1 MDQNM
6 LKDDIGSVGI
16 KTGFTLSI
24 SAVGSW
30 SMDELIQLVTLL
42 YLVLQIGL
50 LALKYWR
57 VLRKRGKEEG
67 HDE

>member
-1 MDQNM
+1 M

-24 SAVGSW
+24 SAVGSL
-30 SMDELIQLVTLL
+30 SMDELIQLATLL
-42 YLVLQIGL
+42 YLALQIGL

-57 VLRKRGKEEG
+57 VFRNRSQEEKDG
-67 HDE
+67 E